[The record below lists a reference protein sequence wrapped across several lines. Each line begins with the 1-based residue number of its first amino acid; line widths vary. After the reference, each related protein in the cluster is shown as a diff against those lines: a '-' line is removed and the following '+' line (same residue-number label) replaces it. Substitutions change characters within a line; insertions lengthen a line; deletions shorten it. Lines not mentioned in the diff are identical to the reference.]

1 MSKYVY
7 ENHEVEEGLFV
18 TLQLIDAIDMKYS
31 CCFPADIEKD
41 IEKLSR
47 HLVKYVEGEDKH
59 PNVDIENTKLIQQF
73 IYNKDDIDKIEKI
86 TNSII

>member
-31 CCFPADIEKD
+31 CCFPSD

-47 HLVKYVEGEDKH
+47 HLFKYVEGKDKI

-73 IYNKDDIDKIEKI
+73 IYNKDDIDKIEK
-86 TNSII
+86 NHK

>member
-18 TLQLIDAIDMKYS
+18 TLQLIDAIDMKYG

-41 IEKLSR
+41 IEKLSM

-73 IYNKDDIDKIEKI
+73 IYNKDDIDKIEK
-86 TNSII
+86 NHK